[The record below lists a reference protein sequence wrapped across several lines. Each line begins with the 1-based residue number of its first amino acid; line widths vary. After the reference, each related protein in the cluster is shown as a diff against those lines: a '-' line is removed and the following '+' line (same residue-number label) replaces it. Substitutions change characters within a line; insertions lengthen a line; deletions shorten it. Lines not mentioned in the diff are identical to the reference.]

1 MKVSD
6 IITTVLG
13 ARAPVEHPEP
23 DVAEPADFEN
33 SPGENYVDMKTVFS
47 AGDDLNKPKNPADI
61 RTNAPS
67 MYPGFQ
73 AGMK

>member
-1 MKVSD
+1 MKIID
-6 IITTVLG
+6 IILSSK
-13 ARAPVEHPEP
+13 PKEIPQMNDVEPT
-23 DVAEPADFEN
+23 DFEN

-47 AGDDLNKPKNPADI
+47 MGDDLNKPKNPADI

-73 AGMK
+73 AGMR